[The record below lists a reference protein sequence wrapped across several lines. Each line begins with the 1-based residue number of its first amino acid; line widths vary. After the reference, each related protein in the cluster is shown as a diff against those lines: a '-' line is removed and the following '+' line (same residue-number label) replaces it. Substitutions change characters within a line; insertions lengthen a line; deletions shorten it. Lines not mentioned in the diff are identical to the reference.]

1 MPTMTAPR
9 ATRLPSHSQGGFT
22 LIELIVVI
30 VILGILAATAL
41 PKMNSLSG
49 DARYAT
55 LTGARG
61 SLSTIASLGH
71 AKFLIDGKTSQTL
84 EGTTI
89 TLVSGYPAATQA
101 TADAAGLSADFT
113 VYTTVSG
120 PTATT
125 PNVYAG
131 SMSIVPNSIAGT
143 AKSID
148 CFLVYEQASAT
159 NPAPKVKIGGNTT
172 AETCM

>member
-1 MPTMTAPR
+1 MTAPTGM
-9 ATRLPSHSQGGFT
+9 TRTQRSQGGFT

-41 PKMNSLSG
+41 PKFSSLSG
-49 DARYAT
+49 DARYAAMNA
-55 LTGARG
+55 ARG

-71 AKFLIDGKTSQTL
+71 AKFLIDGKASQTM

-89 TLVSGYPAATQA
+89 TLASGYPTATQA
-101 TADAAGLSADFT
+101 TADAAGLGADYT

-131 SMSIVPNSIAGT
+131 SMSIVHNSIAGT

-159 NPAPKVKIGGNTT
+159 NPTPKIKIGGNTT

>member
-1 MPTMTAPR
+1 MKSTRTVLPR
-9 ATRLPSHSQGGFT
+9 SRQQGGFT

-30 VILGILAATAL
+30 VILGILAAVAL
-41 PKMNSLSG
+41 PKMAGVSG
-49 DARYAT
+49 DARYAS
-55 LTGARG
+55 LSGARG
-61 SLSTIASLGH
+61 SLSSVAAMAH
-71 AKFLIDGKTSQTL
+71 AKFLIDGNTDQTL
-84 EGTTI
+84 EGSPI
-89 TLVSGYPAATQA
+89 KLVSGYPAATQA
-101 TADAAGLSADFT
+101 TADAAGLGADYT

-159 NPAPKVKIGGNTT
+159 NPTPTIKAGGNTT
-172 AETCM
+172 AETCQ